1 MSKIKTLLTYTKK
14 YGIKAGINLIKE
26 KISGT
31 YSIEH
36 QYRDFL
42 VRAKK
47 REESITDKSTFLNTK
62 IDIVFYTNKLEAID
76 VLEKEIKKQSYK
88 NIGTVFLN
96 DIGTNIKI
104 IEKDLKIERVYC
116 IENIINKGEGEYII
130 FLEENCTLDE
140 DFFYA
145 ISNYLDKNKDKDMV
159 YADEDIIEGKV
170 RKRPFFKPDISP
182 IMLSSFQYIGS
193 CFAIKRSALRQIVE
207 KSLKDTISYENNLSE
222 NILSE
227 GNLNKDNPDKKI
239 KLFSNHW
246 YDLLFHIVEFYDKK
260 VKKGEEHDIT
270 KVYPRA
276 IGHISY
282 PLFSQKVDKGFDGFF
297 RYKEDFSDIVKNH
310 LKRIGKEV
318 EDVKQNADGFFE
330 VTYKKLDK
338 NPLIS
343 ILIPTKDHSK
353 DVEKAMMSVANKST
367 YKNIEF
373 ILIENNSTEDE
384 TFNYYSKLLNNKYD
398 CNKELQKGV
407 LSTGQKLKIATW
419 KSSFNYSKINNFGAR
434 FAEGDIIMLLNNDTE
449 MISSDSIYNMV
460 KTLEDENVGGVGA
473 MLYYEDNSIQHGG
486 VVYKIG
492 GFAANVMTD
501 EVDIN
506 EWYYPWKKVPHEMSA
521 CTAACLMIKKDAFIK
536 ANGLDEDLAIA
547 LNDVDLCLKIRK
559 LGYKIVF
566 NPNVKF
572 HHYESKSRGL
582 ETESIEKQKRF
593 QKEINYFK
601 NKWEKELFL
610 GDPYY
615 NINLTL
621 HKADYSVEMY
631 EDNRGRYKF

>member
-1 MSKIKTLLTYTKK
+1 M
-14 YGIKAGINLIKE
+14 
-26 KISGT
+26 
-31 YSIEH
+31 
-36 QYRDFL
+36 
-42 VRAKK
+42 
-47 REESITDKSTFLNTK
+47 
-62 IDIVFYTNKLEAID
+62 
-76 VLEKEIKKQSYK
+76 
-88 NIGTVFLN
+88 
-96 DIGTNIKI
+96 
-104 IEKDLKIERVYC
+104 
-116 IENIINKGEGEYII
+116 
-130 FLEENCTLDE
+130 
-140 DFFYA
+140 
-145 ISNYLDKNKDKDMV
+145 
-159 YADEDIIEGKV
+159 
-170 RKRPFFKPDISP
+170 
-182 IMLSSFQYIGS
+182 
-193 CFAIKRSALRQIVE
+193 
-207 KSLKDTISYENNLSE
+207 
-222 NILSE
+222 
-227 GNLNKDNPDKKI
+227 
-239 KLFSNHW
+239 
-246 YDLLFHIVEFYDKK
+246 
-260 VKKGEEHDIT
+260 
-270 KVYPRA
+270 
-276 IGHISY
+276 
-282 PLFSQKVDKGFDGFF
+282 
-297 RYKEDFSDIVKNH
+297 
-310 LKRIGKEV
+310 
-318 EDVKQNADGFFE
+318 DGFFE

-384 TFNYYSKLLNNKYD
+384 TFNYYSKLLNNEYD

-434 FAEGDIIMLLNNDTE
+434 FTEGDIIMLLNNDTE

-460 KTLEDENVGGVGA
+460 KTLEDENVGAVGA